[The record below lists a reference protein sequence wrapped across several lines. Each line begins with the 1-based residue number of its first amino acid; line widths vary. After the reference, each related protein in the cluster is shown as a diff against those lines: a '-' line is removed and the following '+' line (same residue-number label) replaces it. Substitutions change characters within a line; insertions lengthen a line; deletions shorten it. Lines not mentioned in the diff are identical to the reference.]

1 MKHRTTSLIKNHFSL
16 FAAICLILAGMIV
29 TAPVFAEVPAD
40 PAAAATDAEP
50 AASSAAPAATPPGNP
65 KLHIT
70 ADSMVANQNSQ
81 QVVFTGNVTALY
93 DAKEILS
100 DELRVFYDKQAEK
113 QQDDAVA
120 SAAGVNKI
128 IASGQVRI
136 TFEENTATCD
146 QAVYTAATNTM
157 VLTGQAVKLQNKKNF
172 ITGSKITIYQ
182 DSGQILVD
190 GDNGKRVN
198 AVFHPDKNDS
208 ISE

>member
-1 MKHRTTSLIKNHFSL
+1 
-16 FAAICLILAGMIV
+16 
-29 TAPVFAEVPAD
+29 
-40 PAAAATDAEP
+40 
-50 AASSAAPAATPPGNP
+50 
-65 KLHIT
+65 
-70 ADSMVANQNSQ
+70 MVANQNSQ